1 MGFTDWQ
8 KHSIRGFLSTA
19 AKSRGSAIHE
29 VTASET
35 TFGSDAVSFPTVAA
49 QGLSALLRRSA
60 KMARPVANLPPI
72 STRRSLP
79 SIPCTAITNVVCGR
93 SARRRGSS

>member
-1 MGFTDWQ
+1 
-8 KHSIRGFLSTA
+8 
-19 AKSRGSAIHE
+19 
-29 VTASET
+29 
-35 TFGSDAVSFPTVAA
+35 
-49 QGLSALLRRSA
+49 LSALLRRSA